1 MSNAVRDDSKKYTVD
16 DVVNMDKHA
25 ELIEGNLVI
34 TDVSTITHQRVISI
48 IRRAFEQHIESRH
61 GECEVFTDNA
71 GLFCNELCESKN
83 NFFIPDVMVVC
94 DKSGIKDDGI
104 HVAPRFI
111 AEVTSVSTRKH
122 DYSSKLAVY
131 AQIGVEEYW
140 VVDLQ
145 KKIVA
150 RHMLDNDY
158 MPELYCSPSLSA
170 IPVYTYPDLEIDLS
184 RIFE

>member
-34 TDVSTITHQRVISI
+34 TDSTTLSHQRAVRI
-48 IRRAFEQHIESRH
+48 IGQALEQYIESKH
-61 GECEVFTDNA
+61 GECEVFRETF
-71 GLFCNELCESKN
+71 GLFCNELCDNKKS
-83 NFFIPDVMVVC
+83 FFMPDVMVVC
-94 DKSGIKDDGI
+94 DKSGIKEDGVHI
-104 HVAPRFI
+104 APRFV
-111 AEVTSVSTRKH
+111 AEVTSASTRRH
-122 DYSSKLAVY
+122 DYSAKLAVY
-131 AQIGVEEYW
+131 AKIGVQEYW

-145 KKIVA
+145 KNFVA
-150 RHMLDNDY
+150 RHLLDNDY
-158 MPELYCSPSLSA
+158 MPELYSYPSMSA